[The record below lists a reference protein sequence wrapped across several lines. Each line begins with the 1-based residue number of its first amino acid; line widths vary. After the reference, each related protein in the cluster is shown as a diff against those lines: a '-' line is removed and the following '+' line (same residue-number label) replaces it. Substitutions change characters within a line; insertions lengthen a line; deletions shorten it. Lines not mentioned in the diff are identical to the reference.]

1 MAVVC
6 ALALFAG
13 PTAAGASLGSPG
25 PRDAFTDPGVP
36 LVPVP
41 DGPEQPSVVG
51 KLVQGK
57 TVTASP
63 GSWSNAPTAYA
74 YQWERCTAKGGRCVA
89 IDGQT
94 GAAHTLSTA
103 DVGHRLRVA
112 VSAYNSA
119 GAGPVE
125 VSALTAI
132 VKPRVFLALK
142 EGSLTRAAA
151 NTARLVLK
159 LAIATG
165 QQPLKTVTISLPAG
179 LTLAGHAADGI
190 SVVGTEGRFRFR
202 LATST
207 DELKVI
213 CRSRTF
219 GLLIT
224 VSPAVLRADQALV
237 NQPRSRRL
245 GIGLNLLVTE
255 AYGGRARTR
264 MKVQSA

>member
-1 MAVVC
+1 
-6 ALALFAG
+6 
-13 PTAAGASLGSPG
+13 
-25 PRDAFTDPGVP
+25 
-36 LVPVP
+36 VP
-41 DGPEQPSVVG
+41 DGLEQPSILG
-51 KLVQGK
+51 RPVQGK
-57 TVTASP
+57 TLAASP
-63 GSWSNAPTAYA
+63 GSWSNAPTSYA
-74 YQWERCTAKGGRCVA
+74 YQWERCTAKGGRCIA
-89 IDGQT
+89 IEGQT
-94 GAAHTLSTA
+94 GAAHTLSAA

-125 VSALTAI
+125 VSGLSPI

-142 EGSLTRAAA
+142 EGSLTKATTD
-151 NTARLVLK
+151 TAKLVLK

-179 LTLAGHAADGI
+179 LRLAGHAADGI
-190 SVVGTEGRFRFR
+190 TVVGTGGRFRFT
-202 LATST
+202 LATSV
-207 DELKVI
+207 DQLKVI

-224 VSPAVLRADQALV
+224 VRPAVLRADQALV
-237 NQPRSRRL
+237 NRPRSRRA
-245 GIGLNLLVTE
+245 GSIGLNLLVTE